1 MNKPIRVIVVE
12 DNDLLLDEL
21 LFQLQAQGF
30 MVRGAGDGKALERAL
45 AQGAADI
52 LVLDVNLPGEDGF
65 SLAQRFRD
73 PARLGIIML
82 TARDAID
89 DKLRGLEG
97 GADLYLVKPVD
108 RRELAASIKAVY
120 RRLPM
125 ATPQSETG
133 WRLLREHRVLMAPD
147 GRQLDLSPMELKIFD
162 WLLIEQGRTRSRR
175 ELLQLLG
182 IEGLSAS
189 DGRANT
195 SISRLRQKLS
205 EFDPELRIL
214 SWRNQGY
221 SYVGPMFTS
230 SLP

>member
-1 MNKPIRVIVVE
+1 MNNPIRVVVVE

-30 MVRGAGDGKALERAL
+30 VVRGASDGKGLDSVL
-45 AQGAADI
+45 AQGPADI
-52 LVLDVNLPGEDGF
+52 LVLDINLPGEDGF
-65 SLAQRFRD
+65 SLAQRLRD

-89 DKLRGLEG
+89 DKLRGLDG

-108 RRELAASIKAVY
+108 RRELAASIKAIY
-120 RRLPM
+120 RRLPT
-125 ATPQSETG
+125 ALPQSDSG
-133 WRLLREHRVLMAPD
+133 WRLQRELRLLISPE

-162 WLLIEQGRTRSRR
+162 WLRLEQGRTRSRR

-195 SISRLRQKLS
+195 SMSRLRQKLA

-214 SWRNQGY
+214 SWRNHGY
-221 SYVGPMFTS
+221 SYVGPPVSTE
-230 SLP
+230 